1 MRYRCRCLVIHAPTD
16 LRLDEQDAS
25 EIGPGQVLGR
35 VGFGGICGS
44 DLHYFHH
51 SGFDT
56 VRIQQPMVLGHEVAG
71 SVAAVADD
79 VTSVQVGDRVAVNP
93 SRLVG
98 DHNHGHRALRR
109 LRQGRRRPSRVPGL
123 MTWMRYSVLQPPS
136 CRRHPAPA
144 AGVGGR

>member
-1 MRYRCRCLVIHAPTD
+1 M
-16 LRLDEQDAS
+16 
-25 EIGPGQVLGR
+25 R

-51 SGFDT
+51 GGFGT

-79 VTSVQVGDRVAVNP
+79 VTSVGVGDRVAVNP

-98 DHNHGHRALRR
+98 DHNLGRRARWLRR
-109 LRQGRRRPSRVPGL
+109 LRLRRRRPSRVPGL
-123 MTWMRYSVLQPPS
+123 MT
-136 CRRHPAPA
+136 
-144 AGVGGR
+144 